1 MSEEIKSENQAKEE
15 DILDK
20 VRRIEKVKKAKLLLK
35 VMEEIKQE
43 CFKIKETKLGI
54 KERLRLI
61 GLNEVDIKR
70 VIDYV
75 NELPACS
82 LTSAVKNKIRT
93 QLEEDNK
100 QKEKEVV
107 KEVVDDQSGYV
118 WNNGGYAWTNIG
130 NQSGYVFDIGGDTRS
145 NDSSQKLTLN
155 L

>member
-43 CFKIKETKLGI
+43 CLKIKDIEFGI
-54 KERLRLI
+54 RERLRLI

-70 VIDYV
+70 VVDYV
-75 NELPACS
+75 NELPTCS

-107 KEVVDDQSGYV
+107 KEVGDEESGYVWTNGGNQSGYV
-118 WNNGGYAWTNIG
+118 WTNGG

-145 NDSSQKLTLN
+145 SS
-155 L
+155 

>member
-43 CFKIKETKLGI
+43 CLKIKDIEFGI
-54 KERLRLI
+54 RERLRLI

-70 VIDYV
+70 VVDYV
-75 NELPACS
+75 NELPTCS

-107 KEVVDDQSGYV
+107 KEVGDEESGYV
-118 WNNGGYAWTNIG
+118 WTNGG

-145 NDSSQKLTLN
+145 SS
-155 L
+155 